1 MKLCRAGF
9 ASPTFVEALWKQESA
24 KNCEIKRIA
33 GATKY
38 LHSYNHLHLRGV
50 HRCNRCF
57 NLSIEV
63 RFDICG
69 IQFNDESEP
78 RGLLADVLG
87 RLRLPPTRHWVDCK
101 HASLGEIR
109 GSAPQLV
116 DVQTPHVASVPPIN
130 PTITVAY
137 SFSCR
142 VIRQPVYPSLEL
154 RLILIGAVELETKIV
169 RRISEL

>member
-1 MKLCRAGF
+1 MHLQL
-9 ASPTFVEALWKQESA
+9 SWKHESA
-24 KNCEIKRIA
+24 KHLQIKRIA
-33 GATKY
+33 GATKD

-57 NLSIEV
+57 NLRIEV

-78 RGLLADVLG
+78 RRLLADVLG
-87 RLRLPPTRHWVDCK
+87 RLRLPPTRHWVDRK
-101 HASLGEIR
+101 HVSLGEIR

-116 DVQTPHVASVPPIN
+116 DVQTPHIAPVPPVS

-137 SFSCR
+137 RFSCR

-154 RLILIGAVELETKIV
+154 RLILIGAVKFETKIV